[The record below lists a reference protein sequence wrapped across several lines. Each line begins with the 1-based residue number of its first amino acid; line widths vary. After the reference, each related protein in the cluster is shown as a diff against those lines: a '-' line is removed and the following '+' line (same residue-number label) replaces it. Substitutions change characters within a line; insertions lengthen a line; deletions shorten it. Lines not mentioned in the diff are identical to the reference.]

1 MQELFEVFFTHAVI
15 NGIKHTQEDNDKEV
29 AKLKSLEAARE
40 LEVLLREWE
49 TSDEFDYSPVV
60 RDKRLKLRELLD
72 KAGV

>member
-1 MQELFEVFFTHAVI
+1 
-15 NGIKHTQEDNDKEV
+15 
-29 AKLKSLEAARE
+29 

-60 RDKRLKLRELLD
+60 KDKRLKLRELLD